1 MICVVIWFDQQK
13 CDKALANPIIHNRPP
28 STHTLLDSQWKN
40 ASWSFDIVESR
51 TLFLFELLS
60 FVCCYITRTRTSRG
74 GGRKRNFPR
83 AGKRSSHENYAWKK
97 DFLSIL
103 NFNTPF
109 MSLLIFLS
117 PFAPS
122 IMKIFPPLFLFSSAN
137 NNCVKMDN
145 LKLLMPKHV
154 QAEETTTARR
164 RIPSLSA
171 KNFARIFP
179 QKYLRFLSHREC
191 S

>member
-28 STHTLLDSQWKN
+28 ARTHPIRLTMKN

-51 TLFLFELLS
+51 TLFFVRASELCMLL
-60 FVCCYITRTRTSRG
+60 YHTNEKELWR
-74 GGRKRNFPR
+74 GRKRNFPR
-83 AGKRSSHENYAWKK
+83 AGKRNSHENYAWKK

-122 IMKIFPPLFLFSSAN
+122 IMKFFPPLFLFPSAN

-145 LKLLMPKHV
+145 LKLLMLKHV
-154 QAEETTTARR
+154 QAEATTTARR
-164 RIPSLSA
+164 IQSSYRRRISR
-171 KNFARIFP
+171 RIFP
-179 QKYLRFLSHREC
+179 QKYLRFLSQREC